1 LGTRLA
7 SAAPLNNGV
16 SAASIL
22 VSLMSAI
29 EQRESGSYTLG
40 GTKEIMV
47 SGTKEIMVSKK

>member
-40 GTKEIMV
+40 GTKRNNGV
-47 SGTKEIMVSKK
+47 RDNFRKKK